1 MEPSPEQL
9 AGVSRGQ
16 LLAGKYRVEQVLG
29 VGGMG
34 AVVAAHHLQ
43 LDTKVAIKF
52 LLPQTLGNRDAVARF
67 AREARAAVKIKS
79 EHVARVLDVGT
90 LEDGAPYMV
99 MEYLQ
104 GADLSAL
111 LRDRGP
117 LPVPEA
123 IDFVL
128 QASEAIAEAHSLG
141 IVHRDLKPANLFCI
155 RTADGRPSIKVLDFG
170 ISKMSAGAETASHG
184 VMTQTSAVM
193 GSPFYMS
200 PEQMV
205 ETRDVDART
214 DIWAL
219 GVILYELLAGKV
231 PFSGETVPEVCARI
245 AARSPPPLRDLR
257 ADVPAELEAVVSK
270 CLEKDRQQRYRD
282 IAELAA
288 ALFPFAPP
296 RAWPSVERISDI
308 VNAGGRQATLLA
320 PSRGALMHQ
329 PRVET
334 LAPLGRTAQAARRGK
349 AVAGVLAIGGAIA
362 ILVGIAVFRR
372 GPSSERGGPEAASPA
387 PPARTTAA
395 NLGEP
400 AESDA
405 LRPGCAVDSTRC
417 VGTVPQTCTADRQ
430 WLNSPVT
437 AGRCGAQCNPG
448 ATLPRCCPECT
459 GAGAVETCGDEGT
472 WDRMA
477 CAQGEVCRS
486 GACAAA
492 GHAPRPHL
500 TTQPGPPQ
508 VGHIAHPAAPDCDPN
523 YTIDPQSGA
532 HIFKPQCFGKQ

>member
-1 MEPSPEQL
+1 MEQSPEQL
-9 AGVSRGQ
+9 AGVSWGQ

-52 LLPQTLGNRDAVARF
+52 LLPQALANRDAVARF

-90 LEDGAPYMV
+90 LENGAPYMV

-111 LRDRGP
+111 LRDQGP
-117 LPVPEA
+117 LSVPEA

-128 QASEAIAEAHSLG
+128 QASEAIAEAHGLG

-184 VMTQTSAVM
+184 VMTQTSTVM

-205 ETRDVDART
+205 ESRDVDART

-231 PFSGETVPEVCARI
+231 PFSGDTVPEVCARI

-257 ADVPAELEAVVSK
+257 VDVPAELEAVVSK

-282 IAELAA
+282 VAELAA
-288 ALFPFAPP
+288 ALFPFAPQ
-296 RAWPSVERISDI
+296 RAWPSIERISDI

-320 PSRGALMHQ
+320 PSSRGAPMHQ

-334 LAPLGRTAQAARRGK
+334 LAPLGRTAHGPRRGK
-349 AVAGVLAIGGAIA
+349 AVASVLAIGGAIA
-362 ILVGIAVFRR
+362 IVAGIAVFRR
-372 GPSSERGGPEAASPA
+372 GPPSELGGEEAGSPPA
-387 PPARTTAA
+387 PARSTAA
-395 NLGEP
+395 NRDEP
-400 AESDA
+400 AESGA
-405 LRPGCAVDSTRC
+405 LRPGCPVDSTRC
-417 VGTVPQTCTADRQ
+417 AGTVPQTCTAEGR
-430 WLNSPVT
+430 WLNNPLT
-437 AGRCGAQCNPG
+437 AGQCGAQCTPG
-448 ATLPRCCPECT
+448 STLPRCCPECA
-459 GAGAVETCGDEGT
+459 GAGAVETCGDDGT

-477 CAQGEVCRS
+477 CTQGEVCRS
-486 GACAAA
+486 GACAPA
-492 GHAPRPHL
+492 GHAPHPRPM
-500 TTQPGPPQ
+500 TQPGPPQ

-532 HIFKPQCFGKQ
+532 HIFKPQCFGK